1 MSLLA
6 VRNPLGLV
14 SGPSSS
20 DSSMCRLG
28 LFSVLVGRP
37 SLSPA
42 IVIWAAPNQQVAD
55 FTRRPAQGSATRCD
69 TTQCL
74 CINGGLNGAEHSGQM
89 A

>member
-28 LFSVLVGRP
+28 LFSVLAGRP

-42 IVIWAAPNQQVAD
+42 TVIGLQQTGRWLTV
-55 FTRRPAQGSATRCD
+55 
-69 TTQCL
+69 
-74 CINGGLNGAEHSGQM
+74 
-89 A
+89 

>member
-6 VRNPLGLV
+6 VRSPLGLV

-37 SLSPA
+37 SVSPA
-42 IVIWAAPNQQVAD
+42 TVIKLQQTSRWLTFQDIRLKAEQHAATPRSAAAS
-55 FTRRPAQGSATRCD
+55 TRD
-69 TTQCL
+69 
-74 CINGGLNGAEHSGQM
+74 
-89 A
+89 